1 MKRRLFLKTT
11 GNTLG
16 LLLAGGVFASQSL
29 KNEQCA
35 DTYPYD
41 ELSEALNNYYKNIFD
56 KDLFNINQLPHSGR
70 MTLVDEYE
78 IEVVKE
84 KNTIF
89 DIAEI
94 IIERTK
100 KDGFDATDLLKGK
113 IPAGMNVSQGSISY
127 SVAGKFI
134 MSNRI
139 PELKNY
145 DALLTLK
152 KPVIIKYQGSFSACA
167 KETEFTPVTS
177 NEKIAMYRAKTTGSR
192 IFINKMDNYKKLVIE
207 NLDPLK
213 FNDKISPDNL
223 KFNKGI
229 VLENVSVEF
238 KDLIKS

>member
-11 GNTLG
+11 GSTLG
-16 LLLAGGVFASQSL
+16 VLLAGGVFATQSL
-29 KNEQCA
+29 KNDECT

-41 ELSEALNNYYKNIFD
+41 ELSNALNNFYKNIFN
-56 KDLFNINQLPHSGR
+56 KDFFDINQLPYSGR

-78 IEVVKE
+78 LEIIKE

-89 DIAEI
+89 DIADI
-94 IIERTK
+94 VIERTK

-127 SVAGKFI
+127 STAGKFV

-167 KETEFTPVTS
+167 KEKEFTPVTS
-177 NEKIAMYRAKTTGSR
+177 NDKIDSYRSKETGSR

-223 KFNKGI
+223 KFNKSL
-229 VLENVSVEF
+229 VMENVSDEF